1 MRRSPIS
8 ALLLALLLCGPV
20 RAQSIDLNLLEG
32 WAIEAAP
39 ELRLARAQV
48 EIETQRLE
56 VAAARL
62 SPRLSGATGLALSR
76 EAVDADTT
84 YGARRITGQVAVRWP
99 LAGHLEAQR
108 RERKEIEAAT
118 TRARLQVEQARRDTL
133 RKLRAAYAE
142 YVAARQQTRL
152 AEAYLSWQDTVMP
165 VLQDRTRAGL
175 LLEADRLGFEVAFT
189 SARTTLA
196 RNQLRSRLARATLE
210 RMTGHALPE
219 LPDTPPAVPAA
230 CLRSA
235 VLEQAAEARPA
246 ILGASTDVQL
256 RRELLH
262 DGALAGV
269 DAGVTLA
276 QNLSRDVG
284 GRTGWSTAVG
294 LDVSMPL
301 GIREQR
307 DAEAGRRRTELALAE
322 ELLGVRRADDQREID
337 ALVQTVEL
345 RRRESL
351 SAADRVTSAMEV
363 WRVAR
368 LQAER
373 IAGDPLE
380 RALQT
385 RLTLYHAGVE
395 LSETELRRWLVEL
408 DTLALAPD
416 CAAAGVPANASAD
429 ASAETSANGTADLAS
444 LDLSRTDATFER
456 LITEFRRPR
465 RLPDDRGPA
474 VPLSTIE
481 QLERQRAA
489 QHPAA
494 AAPDGATSAALPRS
508 ICPAAPT
515 GASANAAGVAPL
527 RLDWFVWDSAA
538 LLAAPQQL
546 RRLPA
551 STGRLWLSF
560 SAAQIGQLDEDA
572 QAATVRAF
580 LDAARGCRLQ
590 VELLFG
596 DPDAVRPAARA
607 RAIATLD
614 RLMALG
620 FSGLALDLERDQ
632 LPAEEHKQWPEWT
645 LALLRDWHASHPQ
658 PLALVTH
665 YRDLVDRS
673 WNERLG
679 SAGVTELVPMIY
691 ISNAAAAARQTERVL
706 AAAGRLPV
714 TLAQSIEAALPAEES
729 VHSLGRQ
736 AALMRWQALVQIL
749 SAGRGVRAIAVQS
762 LEDYLR
768 STP

>member
-1 MRRSPIS
+1 MRRFPIS
-8 ALLLALLLCGPV
+8 ALLALLLCGPV
-20 RAQSIDLNLLEG
+20 RAQTVDLNLLEG

-84 YGARRITGQVAVRWP
+84 YGARRVTGQVAVRWP

-108 RERKEIEAAT
+108 RERKEIDAAT
-118 TRARLQVEQARRDTL
+118 TRARLHVEEARRDTL

-142 YVAARQQTRL
+142 YVASRQQTRL
-152 AEAYLSWQDTVMP
+152 AEAYLSWQDTIMP
-165 VLQDRTRAGL
+165 VLHDRTRAGL

-196 RNQLRSRLARATLE
+196 RNQLRSRLARTTLE
-210 RMTGHALPE
+210 RLTGRTLPE
-219 LPDTPPAVPAA
+219 LPDTPPAVPLA
-230 CLRSA
+230 CLQPA
-235 VLEQAAEARPA
+235 VLEQAAESRPA
-246 ILGASTDVQL
+246 ILSASTDVQL

-262 DGALAGV
+262 DGTLAGI
-269 DAGVTLA
+269 DAGVTVA
-276 QNLSRDVG
+276 QTLSRDIG
-284 GRTGWSTAVG
+284 GRTGWGTSVG

-301 GIREQR
+301 DIREQR

-337 ALVQTVEL
+337 ALLQTAEL

-385 RLTLYHAGVE
+385 RLTLYHSGVD

-408 DTLALAPD
+408 DSLALAPD
-416 CAAAGVPANASAD
+416 CAAAHVADDAAASSEA
-429 ASAETSANGTADLAS
+429 ASSAS
-444 LDLSRTDATFER
+444 MDLSRTDATFER

-474 VPLSTIE
+474 VPISTIE

-489 QHPAA
+489 QKPAA
-494 AAPDGATSAALPRS
+494 AEPQAMAGTGLPGS
-508 ICPAAPT
+508 ICPAAVT
-515 GASANAAGVAPL
+515 GATADAAGVAPL

-546 RRLPA
+546 GRLPA

-560 SAAQIGQLDEDA
+560 SAEQISQLDDAA
-572 QAATVRAF
+572 QAAMLRAF
-580 LDAARGCRLQ
+580 LDAAQACHLQ

-596 DPDAVRPAARA
+596 DADAVRPGARE
-607 RAIATLD
+607 RTIVTLD
-614 RLMALG
+614 KLMTLG

-632 LPAEEHKQWPEWT
+632 LPAEDRKQWPDWT
-645 LALLRDWHASHPQ
+645 LALLRDWHASHAQ

-665 YRDLVDRS
+665 YRDLMDRS

-679 SAGVTELVPMIY
+679 SVGVTELVPMIY

-714 TLAQSIEAALPAEES
+714 TLAQSIESALPAEES
-729 VHSLGRQ
+729 VHNLGRQ

>member
-1 MRRSPIS
+1 MRRFPIP
-8 ALLLALLLCGPV
+8 ALLALLLCGPV
-20 RAQSIDLNLLEG
+20 RAQSVDLNLLEG

-99 LAGHLEAQR
+99 LAGPLEAQR
-108 RERKEIEAAT
+108 RERKEIDAAT

-142 YVAARQQTRL
+142 YVASRQQARL
-152 AEAYLSWQDTVMP
+152 AEAYLSWQDTIMP

-196 RNQLRSRLARATLE
+196 RNQLRSRLARTTLE
-210 RMTGHALPE
+210 RLTGRALPE
-219 LPDTPPAVPAA
+219 LPDTPPAVPLA
-230 CLRSA
+230 CLQPA

-262 DGALAGV
+262 DGTLAGI

-301 GIREQR
+301 DIREQR

-408 DTLALAPD
+408 DSLALAPD
-416 CAAAGVPANASAD
+416 CAAASVPANASAD
-429 ASAETSANGTADLAS
+429 ASARASANGTADLAS

-474 VPLSTIE
+474 VSLSTIE

-494 AAPDGATSAALPRS
+494 AAPDGATSATLPRS

-515 GASANAAGVAPL
+515 GASADATGVAPL
-527 RLDWFVWDSAA
+527 RLDWFVWDSTA

-546 RRLPA
+546 GRLPA

-560 SAAQIGQLDEDA
+560 NAAQIGQLDDA
-572 QAATVRAF
+572 NQAAVVRAF
-580 LDAARGCRLQ
+580 LEAAQACHLQ

-596 DPDAVRPAARA
+596 DADAVRPDARE
-607 RAIATLD
+607 RTLATLD
-614 RLMALG
+614 KLMALG

-632 LPAEEHKQWPEWT
+632 LPAEERKQWPEWT

>member
-1 MRRSPIS
+1 MRRFPIS
-8 ALLLALLLCGPV
+8 ALLALLLCGPLQAQTG
-20 RAQSIDLNLLEG
+20 AQSVDLSLLEG

-108 RERKEIEAAT
+108 RERKEIDAAAA
-118 TRARLQVEQARRDTL
+118 RARLQVEQARRDTL

-142 YVAARQQTRL
+142 YVASRQQTRL

-196 RNQLRSRLARATLE
+196 RNQLRSRLARTTLE
-210 RMTGHALPE
+210 RLTGRALPE
-219 LPDTPPAVPAA
+219 LPDTPPAVPLA
-230 CLRSA
+230 CLQPA
-235 VLEQAAEARPA
+235 VLEQAAETRPA

-262 DGALAGV
+262 DGTLAGI

-276 QNLSRDVG
+276 QNLSRDAG

-301 GIREQR
+301 DIREQR

-322 ELLGVRRADDQREID
+322 ELLGVRRADDQREVD
-337 ALVQTVEL
+337 ALVQTVAL

-408 DTLALAPD
+408 DGLALAPD
-416 CAAAGVPANASAD
+416 CAAASVPANAPTNPSTDGAAD
-429 ASAETSANGTADLAS
+429 AAS

-456 LITEFRRPR
+456 LVTEFRRPR

-489 QHPAA
+489 QKPAA
-494 AAPDGATSAALPRS
+494 AEPDGATGTALPRS

-515 GASANAAGVAPL
+515 GASADAAGVAPL

-546 RRLPA
+546 GRLPA

-560 SAAQIGQLDEDA
+560 STAQIDQLADPA
-572 QAATVRAF
+572 QAAAVRTF
-580 LDAARGCRLQ
+580 LEAAQACHLQ

-596 DPDAVRPAARA
+596 DAQAVRPDARE
-607 RAIATLD
+607 RTLATLD
-614 RLMALG
+614 KLMALG

-645 LALLRDWHASHPQ
+645 LALLRDWHASHAQ

-679 SAGVTELVPMIY
+679 SVGVTELVPMIY

-714 TLAQSIEAALPAEES
+714 TLAQSIESALPAEES

>member
-1 MRRSPIS
+1 MRRFPIP
-8 ALLLALLLCGPV
+8 ALLALLLCGPV
-20 RAQSIDLNLLEG
+20 RAQSVDLNLLEG

-99 LAGHLEAQR
+99 LAGPLEAQR
-108 RERKEIEAAT
+108 RERKEIDAAT

-142 YVAARQQTRL
+142 HVAARQQARL

-196 RNQLRSRLARATLE
+196 RNQLRSRLARTTLE
-210 RMTGHALPE
+210 RLTGRALPE
-219 LPDTPPAVPAA
+219 LSDAPPAVPLA
-230 CLRSA
+230 CLQPA

-262 DGALAGV
+262 DGSLAGI

-284 GRTGWSTAVG
+284 GHTGWSTAVG

-301 GIREQR
+301 DIREQR

-408 DTLALAPD
+408 DSLALAPD
-416 CAAAGVPANASAD
+416 CAAAGVPANASAK
-429 ASAETSANGTADLAS
+429 ASANGTADLAS
-444 LDLSRTDATFER
+444 LDLSRTDTTFER

-489 QHPAA
+489 QHTAA
-494 AAPDGATSAALPRS
+494 AAPDGTTSAALPRP

-515 GASANAAGVAPL
+515 GASADAAGVAPL

-546 RRLPA
+546 GRLPA

-560 SAAQIGQLDEDA
+560 SAAQIGQLDDA
-572 QAATVRAF
+572 TQAAAVRAF
-580 LDAARGCRLQ
+580 LEAAQACHLQ

-596 DPDAVRPAARA
+596 DPDAVRPDARA
-607 RAIATLD
+607 RTLATLD
-614 RLMALG
+614 KLMALG

-632 LPAEEHKQWPEWT
+632 LPAEERKQWPEWT